1 MVTPIPSAPSGTL
14 REVLRAAG
22 VALQGRVVALWE
34 ATSAGDL
41 LPVAT
46 GPGRPLPPTANREMN
61 AALSEWGVPIH
72 AGRRWLACRLDL
84 GRWCIAPVR
93 VEPPGPPPGGSERR
107 PRERMTLELAA
118 LCLGLVEG
126 TAAELA
132 RHRQTEEA
140 LRGSREELSDLFEHA
155 AIALNWVG
163 PDGTIL
169 RANRTELE
177 MLGYTADEYVG
188 RQVSEFHA
196 EHEVGDDVLRRL
208 AAGET
213 LHGVEAQLR
222 RKDGSIRYVLISSN
236 ARFEDGRLVHTRC
249 FTRDITEQALAEAQ
263 LRHGA
268 LHDQLTNLPNRTLF
282 LERVAQA
289 LQRAERDPNY
299 RFAGIFLDC
308 DDFKVVNDSLGHAA
322 GDQMLVAFAH
332 RLEAN
337 TRPGDLVARLG
348 GDEFTLF
355 LEDVGDV
362 LDAARVAERIQ
373 RELVEPF
380 AVEGEEVF
388 LTASL
393 GIVLSTSGHSRP
405 EDLLRDA
412 DTAMYRAKAAGRGR
426 YELFDPVMRD
436 RARARL
442 ALETSLRR
450 AAAREEFRLH
460 YQPILSLK
468 DGRLFGFEALLR
480 WDHPERGLVAPG
492 EFIPVAEETGL
503 IVPIG
508 AWVLAE
514 ACAQTRRWQLAYPNA
529 GPIQVSVNLSARQLS
544 HVGLLDHLAT
554 ALRTSG
560 LAPECLRLEIT
571 ESVLVEGIEAVSAR
585 LERLRTLN
593 VTLDMDDFGTGYSSL
608 SYLRRF
614 PLDALKIDRS
624 FVRRLGGR
632 RGDLE
637 VVRAIL
643 ALGHSLG
650 MDVIAEGVETEAQR
664 DHLIELG
671 CTIGQGYLFAEPLEP
686 AKAETLLGAVR
697 GPLP

>member
-1 MVTPIPSAPSGTL
+1 
-14 REVLRAAG
+14 
-22 VALQGRVVALWE
+22 
-34 ATSAGDL
+34 
-41 LPVAT
+41 
-46 GPGRPLPPTANREMN
+46 
-61 AALSEWGVPIH
+61 
-72 AGRRWLACRLDL
+72 
-84 GRWCIAPVR
+84 
-93 VEPPGPPPGGSERR
+93 
-107 PRERMTLELAA
+107 MTLELAA

-177 MLGYTADEYVG
+177 MLGYSAEEYVG

-236 ARFEDGRLVHTRC
+236 ACFEDGRLVHTRC

-322 GDQMLVAFAH
+322 GDQMLVALAR

-514 ACAQTRRWQLAYPNA
+514 ACAQTRRWQLAYPHA
-529 GPIQVSVNLSARQLS
+529 GPIQISVNLSARQLS

>member
-1 MVTPIPSAPSGTL
+1 
-14 REVLRAAG
+14 
-22 VALQGRVVALWE
+22 
-34 ATSAGDL
+34 
-41 LPVAT
+41 
-46 GPGRPLPPTANREMN
+46 
-61 AALSEWGVPIH
+61 
-72 AGRRWLACRLDL
+72 
-84 GRWCIAPVR
+84 
-93 VEPPGPPPGGSERR
+93 
-107 PRERMTLELAA
+107 MTLELAA

-177 MLGYTADEYVG
+177 MLGYSAEEYVG

-236 ARFEDGRLVHTRC
+236 ACFEDGRLVHTRC

-268 LHDQLTNLPNRTLF
+268 LHDRLTNLPNRTLF

-289 LQRAERDPNY
+289 LQRAERDPDY

-322 GDQMLVAFAH
+322 GDQMLVALAR

-442 ALETSLRR
+442 VLETSLRR

-514 ACAQTRRWQLAYPNA
+514 ACAQTRRWQLAYPHA

>member
-1 MVTPIPSAPSGTL
+1 MN
-14 REVLRAAG
+14 E
-22 VALQGRVVALWE
+22 ALG
-34 ATSAGDL
+34 
-41 LPVAT
+41 
-46 GPGRPLPPTANREMN
+46 
-61 AALSEWGVPIH
+61 EWNVPIQS
-72 AGRRWLACRLDL
+72 GKRWLACRLDL

-93 VEPPGPPPGGSERR
+93 VAPPGPPPSGSERR
-107 PRERMTLELAA
+107 RRERMTLELAA
-118 LCLGLVEG
+118 LCLGLLDGADEQI
-126 TAAELA
+126 A
-132 RHRQTEEA
+132 RHHQTEEA
-140 LRGSREELSDLFEHA
+140 LHHSRAELADFFEHA
-155 AIALNWVG
+155 AIALNWIG

-169 RANRTELE
+169 RANRAELE
-177 MLGYTADEYVG
+177 MLGYAAEEYVG
-188 RQVSEFHA
+188 RAVTEFHA
-196 EHEVGDDVLRRL
+196 DRAVVDDLLRRL
-208 AAGET
+208 AEGEA
-213 LHGVEAQLR
+213 LHNVEAQLL
-222 RKDGSIRYVLISSN
+222 RKDGTIRDVLISAN
-236 ARFEDGRLVHTRC
+236 ALFEDGRLLHARS
-249 FTRDITEQALAEAQ
+249 FTRDITELKLAEAQ

-268 LHDQLTNLPNRTLF
+268 LHDRLTNLPNRTLF

-289 LQRAERDPNY
+289 RQRAERDPEY
-299 RFAGIFLDC
+299 RFAVIFLDC
-308 DDFKVVNDSLGHAA
+308 DGFKVVNDSLGHMA
-322 GDQMLVAFAH
+322 GDQLLVALAH

-362 LDAARVAERIQ
+362 LDVARVAERIQ

-380 AVEGEEVF
+380 ALEGQEVF

-393 GIVLSTSGHSRP
+393 GIALSTSGYGRP

-426 YELFDPVMRD
+426 YELFDPEMRD

-442 ALETSLRR
+442 TLETSLRR
-450 AAAREEFRLH
+450 AVARGEFRIQ
-460 YQPILSLK
+460 YQPILTLRER
-468 DGRLFGFEALLR
+468 RLTGFEALLR
-480 WDHPERGLVAPG
+480 WDHPERGLVAPA

-514 ACAQTRRWQLAYPNA
+514 ACAQTRRWQLAHPDA
-529 GPIQVSVNLSARQLS
+529 GPIRVSVNLSARQLA

-560 LAPECLRLEIT
+560 LEPDCLRLEIT

-593 VTLDMDDFGTGYSSL
+593 VALDMDDFGTGYSSL
-608 SYLRRF
+608 NYLRRF

-632 RGDLE
+632 KGDLE

-650 MDVIAEGVETEAQR
+650 MQVIAEGVETEAQR
-664 DHLIELG
+664 DHLLELG
-671 CTIGQGYLFAEPLEP
+671 CTTGQGFLFAPPLEP
-686 AKAETLLGAVR
+686 EAAEAWLR
-697 GPLP
+697 GPAPLP

>member
-1 MVTPIPSAPSGTL
+1 M
-14 REVLRAAG
+14 
-22 VALQGRVVALWE
+22 
-34 ATSAGDL
+34 
-41 LPVAT
+41 
-46 GPGRPLPPTANREMN
+46 
-61 AALSEWGVPIH
+61 
-72 AGRRWLACRLDL
+72 
-84 GRWCIAPVR
+84 
-93 VEPPGPPPGGSERR
+93 
-107 PRERMTLELAA
+107 
-118 LCLGLVEG
+118 EG

-177 MLGYTADEYVG
+177 MLGYSAEEYVG

-236 ARFEDGRLVHTRC
+236 ACFEDGRLVHTRC

-322 GDQMLVAFAH
+322 GDQMLVALAR

-514 ACAQTRRWQLAYPNA
+514 ACAQTRRWQLAYPHA
-529 GPIQVSVNLSARQLS
+529 GPIQISVNLSARQLS